1 MAQGQSGTGHDRRPQ
16 SAAAA
21 ARRNEGRHGIVDS
34 PFQTHDRRLLCA
46 ARRGV
51 RRRRGAEGGAWRV
64 LGLGWRQ
71 QTLSLEGACAR
82 LRAPGRTRR
91 DGAGTHAG
99 GRGGGDRNS
108 RHRVRRDRPM
118 SAQLSAHVRE
128 EIDRWVA
135 KFPPDR
141 KRYAVISAL
150 HAAQHENN
158 GFLTSDLMDA
168 VAAYLGL
175 APIQV
180 YEVATFYSMF
190 ETKPV
195 GRHHISVCTNISCML
210 RGSQEVVDHV
220 ESKLGIKTG
229 ESTPDGRIYLKRE
242 EECLAACTGAPM
254 MMVDHVFHENLTP
267 ESIDKIL
274 DELT

>member
-1 MAQGQSGTGHDRRPQ
+1 
-16 SAAAA
+16 
-21 ARRNEGRHGIVDS
+21 
-34 PFQTHDRRLLCA
+34 
-46 ARRGV
+46 
-51 RRRRGAEGGAWRV
+51 
-64 LGLGWRQ
+64 
-71 QTLSLEGACAR
+71 
-82 LRAPGRTRR
+82 
-91 DGAGTHAG
+91 
-99 GRGGGDRNS
+99 
-108 RHRVRRDRPM
+108 M

-141 KRYAVISAL
+141 KRSAVISAL
-150 HAAQHENN
+150 HAVQHENN
-158 GFLTSDLMDA
+158 GYLTAELMDA
-168 VAAYLGL
+168 VAEYLGL
-175 APIQV
+175 PPIHV

-195 GRHHISVCTNISCML
+195 GRHHVSVCTNISCML
-210 RGSQEVVDHV
+210 RGSQEVVEHV
-220 ESKLGIKTG
+220 EKKLGIKTG

-254 MMVDHVFHENLTP
+254 MMVDHVFHEHLTP